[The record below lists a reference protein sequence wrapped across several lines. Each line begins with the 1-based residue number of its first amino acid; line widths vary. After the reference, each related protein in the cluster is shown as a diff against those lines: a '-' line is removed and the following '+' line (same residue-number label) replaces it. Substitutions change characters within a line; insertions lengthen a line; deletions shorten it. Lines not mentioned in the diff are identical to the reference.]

1 MQVAGQFAELS
12 PRTLLLSLVLLAYLL
27 PMMRFKQLADLIV
40 LLFHVLE
47 VLLACEEV
55 MLILPRVVA
64 AIAAQIKS
72 KGLTIS
78 G

>member
-1 MQVAGQFAELS
+1 MQVAGQFAELG

-40 LLFHVLE
+40 LLFHVLK
-47 VLLACEEV
+47 VLLACVEV

-64 AIAAQIKS
+64 AIAAQVKS